1 MEIIQLGVKLRVMN
15 YLRSSTYFFALSLT
29 ALMICAA
36 SEAAPVDPA
45 PVDTDKQWAADYKK
59 AEAHCKAFAK
69 FSKETAP
76 TPEIQAVVDLR
87 YEQKCK
93 KNDNVLKNLKFEWLK
108 RDAVLNGMRETKDPE
123 TFTQYYEAFLKLDV
137 QARASLEYLERA
149 NLFRKNIKKVN
160 QKTQK
165 ELFEKMLSMFPAFY
179 VEYKKDVPKGKLFE
193 AAYGLRM
200 QRKFSNSRKIYNQ
213 ILDSSK
219 RNLVR
224 FKSVKSK
231 AGELSDIYKAY
242 DYIRLTYRIQENR
255 PRSIV
260 EFRKGYKFIE
270 SYVLG
275 NPKKEFTK
283 YYTDTV
289 VQLARDMWTQ
299 GQVDAAKKLLLNT
312 VKRAPKK
319 ASLDQVYWVLGR
331 MDQENKNY
339 AGAVEYFEKA
349 LKEDP
354 DHDFRLK
361 LLWLVAWNA
370 KKNGQPEKAIDGLEE
385 LESKSKSP
393 DDDSYR
399 YKSLFWQAQL
409 YKDLNKD
416 EKAKKLLTKVA
427 EENTWGYYGRAALL
441 EVKPEAYEQGLSTEI
456 KHEENDVIDPL
467 RERTIHTLLAMNEP
481 QILSEYLNDLW
492 KSIGKRARKKTATR
506 IQFLSWAH
514 ESELYKENQQILEI
528 FEEDSK
534 KELFEKVPSF
544 FFPMPYLDV
553 VEKYAKK
560 FKVPQ
565 EITYAIMRQESLFD
579 KKARSQ
585 ADAFGL
591 LQLLPRVASKHMD
604 EAGIQFKN
612 PEELYDPAVIL
623 PLGIAHLR
631 QLLNIFDGSMV
642 LAAASYNAG
651 VSPVKGWLKSRYNNN
666 SYEFIEDIP
675 YLETEHYAK
684 LVFRNLSFYAQFD
697 KNLDGKSKIELL
709 KNYFEIKEKN
719 TQKNTEEKPKKKPKA
734 S

>member
-1 MEIIQLGVKLRVMN
+1 MENIQLSVKLIVMT
-15 YLRSSTYFFALSLT
+15 YLRRSTKAFAISLT
-29 ALMICAA
+29 TLMICASS
-36 SEAAPVDPA
+36 SEAKKRNPA
-45 PVDTDKQWAADYKK
+45 AEPTSADTDRQWVEDYKK
-59 AEAHCKAFAK
+59 SEKNCKAFGK
-69 FSKETAP
+69 FSKVETP
-76 TPEIQAVVDLR
+76 TPEIKAVVDLR

-93 KNDNVLKNLKFEWLK
+93 KKENVLKNLKFAWLR
-108 RDAVLNGMRETKDPE
+108 RDAVLNGLRETKDPE
-123 TFTQYYEAFLKLDV
+123 TFAQYYEAFLKLDI

-149 NLFRKNIKKVN
+149 SLFRKNIRKVN
-160 QKTQK
+160 QKKQK
-165 ELFEKMLSMFPAFY
+165 ELFEKMLYMFPAFY
-179 VEYKKDVPKGKLFE
+179 VDYHRDIPRAKLFE

-200 QRKFSNSRKIYNQ
+200 QRKFSQSRKIYNQ

-224 FKSVKSK
+224 FKSVRSK
-231 AGELSDIYKAY
+231 AGALSDIFKAN
-242 DYIRLTYRIQENR
+242 DYIRITYRVQENR
-255 PRSIV
+255 SRSIK
-260 EFRKGYKFIE
+260 EFKKGYKFLE

-275 NPKKEFTK
+275 NPKKEFAK

-289 VQLARDMWTQ
+289 VQLARDMWTE
-299 GQVDAAKKLLLNT
+299 GQIDAAKKLLLD
-312 VKRAPKK
+312 VAKRAPKN

-331 MDQENKNY
+331 MDQEDKNY
-339 AGAVEYFEKA
+339 AGAIDYFEKA

-370 KKNGQPEKAIDGLEE
+370 KKNGQPEKAIDDLEE

-393 DDDSYR
+393 DDEAYY

-409 YKDLNKD
+409 YKDLKKED
-416 EKAKKLLTKVA
+416 KAKKILTQVA
-427 EENTWGYYGRAALL
+427 EENTWGYYGRVALL
-441 EVKPEAYEQGLSTEI
+441 EVKPEAFEQELATKVKLED
-456 KHEENDVIDPL
+456 NDVVDPE
-467 RERTIHTLLAMNEP
+467 RERTIHVLLAMEEP
-481 QILSEYLNDLW
+481 QILSEYLSDLW
-492 KSIGKRARKKTATR
+492 KSIGKSTRKKIATR

-534 KELFEKVPSF
+534 KELFEKAPSF

-591 LQLLPRVASKHMD
+591 LQLLPTIASKHME
-604 EAGIQFKN
+604 EAEVKFTK
-612 PEELYDPAVIL
+612 PEELYDPDVIL

-631 QLLNIFDGSMV
+631 QLLNIFDDSMV
-642 LAAASYNAG
+642 LTAASYNAG
-651 VSPVKGWLKSRYNNN
+651 VGPVKGWLKSRYNNDT
-666 SYEFIEDIP
+666 YEFIEDIP
-675 YLETEHYAK
+675 YLETEYYAK

-697 KNLDGKSKIELL
+697 KKLDGKSKVELL
-709 KNYFEIKEKN
+709 KNYFEIKV
-719 TQKNTEEKPKKKPKA
+719 KK
-734 S
+734 SH